1 MTEISYIYIL
11 HLIII
16 KRTTDLGQ
24 NGEVMKSDGI
34 SPFRILYYLI
44 VVPTLI
50 QFSKQVGL
58 CIYQK
63 FWGKAW
69 SKVRGHAWT
78 FFSDFLFDL

>member
-1 MTEISYIYIL
+1 ML

-16 KRTTDLGQ
+16 KRTTDLRR
-24 NGEVMKSDGI
+24 NREVMKSDGI

-58 CIYQK
+58 CIYQPEVL
-63 FWGKAW
+63 GT
-69 SKVRGHAWT
+69 SLEQVRGHAWT

>member
-1 MTEISYIYIL
+1 MTEISYIYL
-11 HLIII
+11 CHLIII
-16 KRTTDLGQ
+16 KRTTDLGR

-44 VVPTLI
+44 VVPTFI

-58 CIYQK
+58 CTYQK
-63 FWGKAW
+63 FWVRAW

-78 FFSDFLFDL
+78 FFSDF

>member
-1 MTEISYIYIL
+1 M

-16 KRTTDLGQ
+16 KRTTDLGR

-58 CIYQK
+58 CIPEVLGTSLEQ
-63 FWGKAW
+63 
-69 SKVRGHAWT
+69 VRGHAWT
-78 FFSDFLFDL
+78 FFSDFLFDF